1 MCRAETDDDSSME
14 IGDDET
20 AGKGTTNAAVEP
32 MRADAPK
39 ICSDVLFMMLEII
52 KKSKYKTA
60 HWLWANL

>member
-32 MRADAPK
+32 MRVEAPK
-39 ICSDVLFMMLEII
+39 IRSDVLFMMLEII
-52 KKSKYKTA
+52 KKSK
-60 HWLWANL
+60 